1 MEKMPIHQEK
11 WVAVF
16 RFPFKGITNKKLVDI
31 IRQCVDTNIPDTD
44 FDGFQT
50 DTTQIKEDGQKYGL
64 LGFLIGDVDCIIPL
78 IEKLENLLEEFHLF
92 RLSKVRKT
100 RDEIGPSFTFRL
112 PKGFPGFFGGF
123 PFKGEG
129 EK

>member
-1 MEKMPIHQEK
+1 MEKMTPHQEK
-11 WVAVF
+11 WIAVF
-16 RFPFKGITNKKLVDI
+16 RFPLKGVTNEKLVDI
-31 IRQCVDTNIPDTD
+31 IRQCVDTNIPHTD

-50 DTTQIKEDGQKYGL
+50 DTTQIKEEDQKHGF

-78 IEKLENLLEEFHLF
+78 IEKLENFLDEFHLF
-92 RLSKVRKT
+92 RLSKVRET
-100 RDEIGPSFTFRL
+100 RDEKGPSFTLSL

-123 PFKGEG
+123 PFKGG